1 MAWIEQIDEAVAEGE
16 LKELY
21 DELAARRGK
30 IANIMKVHSLN
41 PGAMHKHL
49 ELYMHLMF
57 GQSQLTR
64 AEREALAVVV
74 SATNN
79 CAYCVNHHAEA
90 LSRYEKDNQKLKQL
104 MSGLQFMDMPDR
116 QSRMLRYAVKLTTF
130 PEKIRES
137 DIDALREVGFT
148 DKDVL
153 DINLITSYFNF
164 VNRIALGLG
173 VAYSDEEA
181 SGYTV

>member
-1 MAWIEQIDEAVAEGE
+1 MSWIKEIDKADAVGD
-16 LKELY
+16 LRELY
-21 DELAARRGK
+21 DELDARRGK
-30 IANIMKVHSLN
+30 VANIMKVQSLN
-41 PGAMHKHL
+41 PRAMQTHL

-57 GQSQLTR
+57 EKSGLSR

-79 CAYCVNHHAEA
+79 CAYCVQHHAEA
-90 LSRYEKDNQKLKQL
+90 LSRYEKDNEKLKRL

-130 PEKIRES
+130 PEKVRES
-137 DIDALREVGFT
+137 DIDGLREVGFA
-148 DKDVL
+148 DRDIL
-153 DINLITSYFNF
+153 DINLVVSYFNF

-173 VAYSDEEA
+173 VEFSPEETI
-181 SGYTV
+181 GYDA